1 MAKNGRPSKYT
12 EEILDKCQ
20 EYLDTYELLN
30 DAIPSHIG
38 MFLFI
43 NVGKTTAYNWSDQ
56 SSDVYQP
63 AFRDILAKCMDMQ
76 HQVLINKG
84 LNNEHNAAITKLV
97 LGKHGYH
104 DKVDQ
109 DVTSKGEKVTNNFV
123 IVPVRGKDE

>member
-20 EYLDTYELLN
+20 EYLDTYEQEG
-30 DAIPSHIG
+30 DVIPSHIG

-63 AFRDILAKCMDMQ
+63 AFRDILAKGMDMQ

-84 LNNEHNAAITKLV
+84 HKNEHNAAITKLV

-123 IVPVRGKDE
+123 IVPVRGKDD

>member
-20 EYLDTYELLN
+20 EYLDTYEQEG
-30 DAIPSHIG
+30 DVIPSHIG

-43 NVGKTTAYNWSDQ
+43 NVSKSTAYAWADQNSDFYRKEF
-56 SSDVYQP
+56 S
-63 AFRDILAKCMDMQ
+63 DILAKCMDMQ
-76 HQVLINKG
+76 HRVLINKG
-84 LNNEHNAAITKLV
+84 LNHEHNAAITKLV